1 MPVSSS
7 TTGGQQCLKLYQ
19 LVYGAVFT
27 LQLLRR
33 PLSMCFSSS
42 TAVSAHQLL
51 FQLVSCC
58 FNPSA
63 IVSARQLQPFWWLDM
78 RHLQLIKRLRL
89 FTPTDCCGKSLRHVT
104 DCCGKSLRH
113 VTDCC
118 GKTLRHVTDCLYVC
132 LSTVPALFVRV
143 PLHGACSVCTCTCPR
158 CLLCVCS
165 ICAIVMQTIY

>member
-1 MPVSSS
+1 MEQFSHCSCCAGPSVCVS
-7 TTGGQQCLKLYQ
+7 
-19 LVYGAVFT
+19 A
-27 LQLLRR
+27 LQLLFQ
-33 PLSMCFSSS
+33 PISCCFSSS
-42 TAVSAHQLL
+42 AAVSAHQLL

-104 DCCGKSLRH
+104 DCCGKSLLH

-118 GKTLRHVTDCLYVC
+118 GKSLRRLTVCYGSESLCDVIDLPGKLPCLLCLCVC

-143 PLHGACSVCTCTCPR
+143 PVHGACSVSA
-158 CLLCVCS
+158 LFVLS
-165 ICAIVMQTIY
+165 